1 MEMVWLCGTF
11 ISLNFVSPF
20 MLIML
25 MHLIAALFRSLL
37 EDGGGGGGYSRFFLL
52 FVFLFFLSNPM
63 LLG

>member
-25 MHLIAALFRSLL
+25 MHLIAALFRGLL
-37 EDGGGGGGYSRFFLL
+37 EGGGGGGYSRFFLL